1 MEQYD
6 IVKIKET
13 VFRTPMFDDAPIEIR
28 AGWIGAIIEYAET
41 DAPLLEI
48 GVWRG
53 PEEEGY
59 EIGPGEIRDE
69 PILVHVERTNLEVV

>member
-1 MEQYD
+1 MED
-6 IVKIKET
+6 RECKSN
-13 VFRTPMFDDAPIEIR
+13 FPIEIR
-28 AGWIGAIIEYAET
+28 AGWQGTIIEYAET

-53 PEEEGY
+53 PEEKGY
-59 EIGPGEIRDE
+59 EIGPGVIRDE